1 MKTIKAE
8 SSGIYENKGSKFL
21 SFLMPIEIYE
31 KRLQELKNEHPK
43 AVHFVSASRI
53 LNQYDQIIEQSSD
66 DDEPKGSSGVPVLN
80 VLRGNEIIN
89 CALIVVRYF
98 GGTLLGV
105 GGLVRAY
112 TNAAISSL
120 DSSFKE
126 NNIIEFKKYENLS
139 IFAPFSKINNT
150 QYLLKKE
157 NLNFKEK
164 FLDSGCKF
172 IISAPKDALENLK
185 QKLDFEIKIIESSQ
199 SLDSAIIADF

>member
-8 SSGIYENKGSKFL
+8 SSGVYESKGSKFL

-31 KRLQELKNEHPK
+31 KRLKELKNEHPK

-53 LNQYDQIIEQSSD
+53 LNEHNQIIEQSSD
-66 DDEPKGSSGVPVLN
+66 DGEPKGSSGVPVLN

-126 NNIIEFKKYENLS
+126 NNITEFKKYENLR

-157 NLNFKEK
+157 NLNFKEI
-164 FLDSGCKF
+164 FLDSGCEF
-172 IISAPKDALENLK
+172 VVSAPKDVLENLK
-185 QKLDFEIKIIESSQ
+185 QKLDFEIKIIESSTE
-199 SLDSAIIADF
+199 LDSAIIADF